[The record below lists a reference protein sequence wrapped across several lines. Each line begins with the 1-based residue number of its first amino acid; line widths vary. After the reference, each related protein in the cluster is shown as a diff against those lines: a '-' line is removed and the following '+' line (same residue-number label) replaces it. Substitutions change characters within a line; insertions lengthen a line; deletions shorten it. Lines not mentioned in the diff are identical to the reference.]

1 MKKTTSQ
8 PRPPIEALREKYVG
22 KRVVDKYG
30 IHATVTDIREL
41 TNTRG
46 TRTTPVQVTLNG
58 EVRMAW
64 QGFFTVRRFTI
75 VKD

>member
-1 MKKTTSQ
+1 MKKTAS
-8 PRPPIEALREKYVG
+8 RPPLAELRKKYIG
-22 KRVVDKYG
+22 KRVVDKHG

-64 QGFFTVRRFTI
+64 QQFNDIRLFKLTGE
-75 VKD
+75 